1 MTADLQTIDGRPALR
16 LERYLPHP
24 VERVWRAVSE
34 PAEVR
39 RWMPA
44 AADWTLT
51 LGAEFELGGQPGQ
64 ITELDPPHLIGWT
77 FGADRFRCKLQAKG
91 DGCALVFTH
100 IFSDAA
106 PAAQT
111 AAGWECYLDRLDAQ
125 LAGQDLSEERAH
137 QPVGERHERYAAR
150 FGLDPAAGRAFIATL
165 GFRGPSLE
173 DCPALR
179 LERRYDQPVERVWR
193 ALTESDELSRWFPG
207 EFEVSH
213 SDPPHLLI
221 GGWQGDGTLRFELQP
236 YGAGCVLTFTHAF
249 ADRDQAALTG
259 AGWDRCFAR
268 LDALLAGQT
277 MTYED
282 SLAAWPQVHER
293 LAAAWGIDPGIGRA
307 VFAEH
312 TAGERAKPLPDL
324 ESADSLGR
332 FVRHAD
338 VLHHGEAGAMT
349 RPFHQGVDR
358 FRGPLEDGLDA
369 AVGEVPH
376 PPAHALALG
385 RPTARVAERHPLHET
400 RDQHPIANHADTVLR
415 RKRRG
420 ADGPPCQSIR
430 TRSLGSASASIRS
443 GMLSASI
450 R

>member
-1 MTADLQTIDGRPALR
+1 
-16 LERYLPHP
+16 LERHLDHP

-51 LGAEFELGGQPGQ
+51 LGAEFELGGQRGQ
-64 ITELDPPHLIGWT
+64 ITELEPPHLIGWT
-77 FGADRFRCKLQAKG
+77 FGADRFRFTLQAEG

-100 IFSDAA
+100 MFSDAA

-150 FGLDPAAGRAFIATL
+150 FGLDPAPGRAFIASL
-165 GFRGPSLE
+165 GFRGLGLE
-173 DCPALR
+173 EGPALR

-193 ALTESDELSRWFPG
+193 ALTEPDELARWFPG

-213 SDPPHLLI
+213 SDPPHLVI
-221 GGWQGDGTLRFELQP
+221 GGWQGDGTLRIELRP
-236 YGAGCVLTFTHAF
+236 DGAGCVLTFTHAF
-249 ADRDQAALTG
+249 TDRDQAALTG

-268 LDALLAGQT
+268 LDAVLAGQT
-277 MTYED
+277 MTYAD
-282 SLAAWPQVHER
+282 SLTAWPQVHER
-293 LAAAWGIDPGIGRA
+293 LAAGWGIDPGIGRA
-307 VFAEH
+307 VYAEH
-312 TAGERAKPLPDL
+312 TAGKSVKPLPDL
-324 ESADSLGR
+324 ESSDSLGR
-332 FVRHAD
+332 LGLHAD
-338 VLHHGEAGAMT
+338 ILHDGEPRAVA

-369 AVGEVPH
+369 TVREVPH
-376 PPAHALALG
+376 PAAHALPLG
-385 RPTARVAERHPLHET
+385 CPAARVAEGHPLHEP
-400 RDQHPIANHADTVLR
+400 RDLHPIANHADTVLR
-415 RKRRG
+415 PNRRG
-420 ADGPPCQSIR
+420 ADGPPCQSSSVTPAAAAR
-430 TRSLGSASASIRS
+430 AFKLRRAAR
-443 GMLSASI
+443 
-450 R
+450 